1 MKKIGIYDP
10 YLDDCGGGEKYMIS
24 IASFLSE
31 KYDVCV
37 FWDNPADLDAVATR
51 FSLDVSK
58 ITVVPNIFSS
68 HASTLTRLKKT
79 KQYDSIIFLSDGS
92 IPLVSSKL
100 YLHIQRPL
108 QHVSL
113 GFINKIKLKR
123 VSRVFCN
130 SEYTKK
136 YIDKTLRV
144 TCQVIYPPVEL
155 HPKKIKKE
163 NVILHVG
170 RFRVMDKT
178 VGAGDYKKQ
187 HVMISTFKKMVD
199 QGLSKWKM
207 IMAVSVNEND
217 SIAFEKL
224 KESIKDYP
232 IEFHVNKSN
241 KDLWD
246 LYSRA
251 KIYWHA
257 SGYGE
262 DLEKNPELAEHFG
275 ISTVEAMGAGAVP
288 VVINAGGQKEIVTDG
303 INGFFWNTI
312 PELIEVTLI
321 LINSTDELSLQSEH
335 AKKRAKF
342 FSVDNFKKQVFE
354 MIDSE

>member
-1 MKKIGIYDP
+1 MKKIGIFDP

-31 KYDVCV
+31 KYDVSV

-51 FSLDVSK
+51 FSLDISK
-58 ITVVPNIFSS
+58 ITIVPNIFSS
-68 HASTLTRLKKT
+68 HTSTINRLRKT
-79 KQYDSIIFLSDGS
+79 KKFHSIIFLSDGS
-92 IPLVSSKL
+92 IPLVSSRL
-100 YLHIQRPL
+100 YLHVQRPL

-113 GFINKIKLKR
+113 GFMSKIKMRR
-123 VSRVFCN
+123 VSKIFCN

-136 YIDKTLRV
+136 YIDRTFRV
-144 TCQVIYPPVEL
+144 SSQVVYPPVEL
-155 HPKKIKKE
+155 DPKKVKKE

-178 VGAGDYKKQ
+178 VGARDYKKQ
-187 HVMISTFKKMVD
+187 YVMIGAFKKMID
-199 QGLSKWKM
+199 QGLSKWRLV
-207 IMAVSVNEND
+207 MAVSVNPEDNLE
-217 SIAFEKL
+217 FEKL

-241 KDLWD
+241 KELWE
-246 LYSRA
+246 LYSKA

-303 INGFFWNTI
+303 VDGFFWNTI

-321 LINSTDELSLQSEH
+321 LTNSKDELSLQSEH

-342 FSVDNFKKQVFE
+342 FSVENFKKQIFE
-354 MIDSE
+354 MIDSA